1 MLEFRAEQKIFQIG
15 KIKVG
20 GSPGKRPAVLIGSIF
35 YHGHKILENEITGEF
50 NKKAAEELINLQDE
64 FSEKTG
70 NPCMID
76 VVAASQESMIKEL
89 EFVASTTTAP
99 ILIDSPSASIRL
111 AGLRY
116 AENAGLTDRIV
127 YNSILPEAKQ
137 FELEE
142 IKRSNLESVIL
153 LAYNAKDFTSRGK
166 IKALNDLIAIAG
178 NLGIKKPLIDT
189 CVLDVPTLGSA
200 CKAILHVKN
209 EWGFPAGAGT
219 HNAIATWKGL
229 KKKIGPQAFMPCS
242 VSAATMAVS
251 IGADFIL
258 YGPIEDAKVFFP
270 SVALVDTAYGQLML
284 EKGERPPINHPLF
297 RIA

>member
-1 MLEFRAEQKIFQIG
+1 MLEFRAEQKMFQIG
-15 KIKVG
+15 KITVG
-20 GSPGKRPAVLIGSIF
+20 GSPGKRPVVLIGSIF
-35 YHGHKILENEITGEF
+35 YHGHKIVENEMTGEF
-50 NKKAAEELINLQDE
+50 DKKAAENLINSQDD

-89 EFVASTTTAP
+89 EFVASITTAP

-111 AGLRY
+111 AALKY
-116 AENAGLTDRIV
+116 AENAGLTSRVV
-127 YNSILPEAKQ
+127 YNSILPEAKP

-142 IKRSNLESVIL
+142 VKKSNIESAIL
-153 LAYNAKDFTSRGK
+153 LAYNATDFTSKGR
-166 IKALNDLIAIAG
+166 IKAVNDLIVMAK

-200 CKAILHVKN
+200 CKAILYVKN
-209 EWGFPAGAGT
+209 EWGYPTGAGT

-242 VSAATMAVS
+242 VSAAIMAVS

-258 YGPIEDAKVFFP
+258 YGPIEDASVFFP
-270 SVALVDTAYGQLML
+270 SIALVDTAYGQLML
-284 EKGERPPINHPLF
+284 ERGERPPINHPLF
-297 RIA
+297 KIA